1 MTDSTNIAGARPA
14 YDFEP
19 IRTRG
24 AARRTARAGG
34 NVDLRIAKAHVL
46 SMLAHPSPGL
56 APLRRASEDRFPDT
70 GRTMWWLV
78 AVAVY
83 VSGGVLSYALCRAAR
98 LGDDIGERLR
108 ERREADPS
116 HDDGEVDR

>member
-1 MTDSTNIAGARPA
+1 M
-14 YDFEP
+14 
-19 IRTRG
+19 
-24 AARRTARAGG
+24 
-34 NVDLRIAKAHVL
+34 
-46 SMLAHPSPGL
+46 
-56 APLRRASEDRFPDT
+56 RRASEDRFPDT

-83 VSGGVLSYALCRAAR
+83 VSGGVLSYALCRAAH
-98 LGDDIGERLR
+98 LSDDIGERLR